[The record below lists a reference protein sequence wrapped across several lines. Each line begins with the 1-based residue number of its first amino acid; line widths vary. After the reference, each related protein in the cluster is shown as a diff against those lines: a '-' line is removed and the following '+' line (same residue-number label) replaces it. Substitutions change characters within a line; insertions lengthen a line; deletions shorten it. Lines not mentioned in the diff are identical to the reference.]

1 MTEILSIFNEISS
14 ILIGILLQTFGD
26 NVRIN
31 TDINFVSKTNSF
43 SQNDLSY
50 LNATYV
56 DKSLSLELPIK
67 FNWAKTTSADSPD
80 VVAKK
85 KLISKPDNQ
94 YFMWQFCWA
103 VSVAGVVGDVFA
115 VLQRLVNWCSNI
127 SDTYAFINVHLST
140 RKMQG
145 GDPCYTMVD
154 THSK

>member
-1 MTEILSIFNEISS
+1 MRNLIVIEIYDEDDDRDTFPLFNEISS
-14 ILIGILLQTFGD
+14 NPESESYLQTFVD

-85 KLISKPDNQ
+85 KLISK
-94 YFMWQFCWA
+94 
-103 VSVAGVVGDVFA
+103 
-115 VLQRLVNWCSNI
+115 
-127 SDTYAFINVHLST
+127 T
-140 RKMQG
+140 R
-145 GDPCYTMVD
+145 
-154 THSK
+154 

>member
-1 MTEILSIFNEISS
+1 MYLKKDILKNLIKILSIFLFLEHQKKHILRKFNRYRNIDEDDDRDTFPLFNEISS
-14 ILIGILLQTFGD
+14 NPESESYLQTFVD

-94 YFMWQFCWA
+94 YY
-103 VSVAGVVGDVFA
+103 VAVVG
-115 VLQRLVNWCSNI
+115 LYQLLV
-127 SDTYAFINVHLST
+127 
-140 RKMQG
+140 
-145 GDPCYTMVD
+145 
-154 THSK
+154 